1 MPFTTLVSYQIREE
15 NNDIDEWLSV
25 WHQRGVGAR
34 TSPAVLPVDR
44 VASATVTRGTA
55 CAAVPL
61 SPPAA
66 AWLLPASA
74 LLLRRLTRC
83 LGATQMRSWASLARR
98 ATAR

>member
-1 MPFTTLVSYQIREE
+1 MPFTTLVSFQIREE
-15 NNDIDEWLSV
+15 NNDMDEWLSV

-44 VASATVTRGTA
+44 VARLSATVTA

-83 LGATQMRSWASLARR
+83 LGATQTRSWASLARR